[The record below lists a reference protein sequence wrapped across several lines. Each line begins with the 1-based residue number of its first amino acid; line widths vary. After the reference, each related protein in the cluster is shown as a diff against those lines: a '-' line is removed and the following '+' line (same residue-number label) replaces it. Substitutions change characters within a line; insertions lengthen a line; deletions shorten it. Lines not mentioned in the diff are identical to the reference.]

1 MIGAKDG
8 IKSSVEQEYQ
18 DFYARTLASYAINI
32 EQELARKLLT
42 ENDKLTYYFK
52 FNFNSLL
59 RASANERADYYNK
72 GIRGGW
78 LSRNEA
84 RMFEDANGFDGGDEY
99 LIESNL
105 MPSSKINEYMDAKIA
120 QLMKQEKR
128 TFTGTV
134 IARADGE
141 NMPKEIGGIAAVINS
156 VTDLGYFEEVI
167 NAGAFDYA
175 LSKEYDIRCL
185 FNHEAELILGR
196 TKADTCK
203 VFVNADGNLEYTW
216 VPDYENPTHMSVVR
230 SIMRGDITQSSFA
243 FTIKEQSWTTS
254 EKYGNMGKRVITVIE
269 DLYDVSPVTY
279 PAYADT
285 EADARSIAAMRD
297 EEQEIE
303 AAKRSQASADVLR
316 LALLRYENL

>member
-1 MIGAKDG
+1 
-8 IKSSVEQEYQ
+8 
-18 DFYARTLASYAINI
+18 
-32 EQELARKLLT
+32 
-42 ENDKLTYYFK
+42 
-52 FNFNSLL
+52 
-59 RASANERADYYNK
+59 
-72 GIRGGW
+72 
-78 LSRNEA
+78 
-84 RMFEDANGFDGGDEY
+84 
-99 LIESNL
+99 
-105 MPSSKINEYMDAKIA
+105 
-120 QLMKQEKR
+120 MKQERR

-134 IARADGE
+134 IARSEGE

-167 NAGAFDYA
+167 ERGAFDYA

-196 TKADTCK
+196 TLSGTCN

-243 FTIKEQSWTTS
+243 FTIKEQKWSDST
-254 EKYGNMGKRVITVIE
+254 KYGTMGKRTITVIE

-285 EADARSIAAMRD
+285 EADARSIVAMRD
-297 EEQEIE
+297 EEREIE
-303 AAKRSQASADVLR
+303 NAKQSQAAADILK

>member
-1 MIGAKDG
+1 
-8 IKSSVEQEYQ
+8 
-18 DFYARTLASYAINI
+18 
-32 EQELARKLLT
+32 
-42 ENDKLTYYFK
+42 
-52 FNFNSLL
+52 
-59 RASANERADYYNK
+59 
-72 GIRGGW
+72 
-78 LSRNEA
+78 
-84 RMFEDANGFDGGDEY
+84 
-99 LIESNL
+99 
-105 MPSSKINEYMDAKIA
+105 
-120 QLMKQEKR
+120 MKQERR

-134 IARADGE
+134 IARSEGE

-167 NAGAFDYA
+167 ERGAFDNA
-175 LSKEYDIRCL
+175 LNKEYDIRCL

-196 TKADTCK
+196 TKASTCN

-243 FTIKEQSWTTS
+243 FTIKEQKWS
-254 EKYGNMGKRVITVIE
+254 ESTKYGSMGKRTITMIE

-285 EADARSIAAMRD
+285 EADARSVVALRD
-297 EEQEIE
+297 QEREIE
-303 AAKRSQASADVLR
+303 EAKRSQAAADVLK

>member
-1 MIGAKDG
+1 
-8 IKSSVEQEYQ
+8 
-18 DFYARTLASYAINI
+18 
-32 EQELARKLLT
+32 
-42 ENDKLTYYFK
+42 
-52 FNFNSLL
+52 
-59 RASANERADYYNK
+59 
-72 GIRGGW
+72 
-78 LSRNEA
+78 
-84 RMFEDANGFDGGDEY
+84 
-99 LIESNL
+99 
-105 MPSSKINEYMDAKIA
+105 
-120 QLMKQEKR
+120 MKQERR

-134 IARADGE
+134 IARSEGE

-167 NAGAFDYA
+167 ERGAFDYA

-196 TKADTCK
+196 TLSGTCN
-203 VFVNADGNLEYTW
+203 VFVNGDGNLEYTW

-243 FTIKEQSWTTS
+243 FTIKEQKWSDST
-254 EKYGNMGKRVITVIE
+254 KYGTMGKRTITVIE

-285 EADARSIAAMRD
+285 EADARSIVAMRD
-297 EEQEIE
+297 EEREIE
-303 AAKRSQASADVLR
+303 NAKQSQAAADILK

>member
-1 MIGAKDG
+1 
-8 IKSSVEQEYQ
+8 
-18 DFYARTLASYAINI
+18 
-32 EQELARKLLT
+32 
-42 ENDKLTYYFK
+42 
-52 FNFNSLL
+52 
-59 RASANERADYYNK
+59 
-72 GIRGGW
+72 
-78 LSRNEA
+78 
-84 RMFEDANGFDGGDEY
+84 
-99 LIESNL
+99 
-105 MPSSKINEYMDAKIA
+105 
-120 QLMKQEKR
+120 MKQEKR

-203 VFVNADGNLEYTW
+203 VFVNAEGNLEYTW
-216 VPDYENPTHMSVVR
+216 VPDYENPTHMSLVR

-243 FTIKEQSWTTS
+243 FTIKEHTWTTS
-254 EKYGNMGKRVITVIE
+254 EKYGNMGKRVITIIE

-297 EEQEIE
+297 EEQQIE
-303 AAKRSQASADVLR
+303 EAKRSQASADVLR
-316 LALLRYENL
+316 LALLRYQNL

>member
-1 MIGAKDG
+1 
-8 IKSSVEQEYQ
+8 
-18 DFYARTLASYAINI
+18 
-32 EQELARKLLT
+32 
-42 ENDKLTYYFK
+42 
-52 FNFNSLL
+52 
-59 RASANERADYYNK
+59 
-72 GIRGGW
+72 
-78 LSRNEA
+78 
-84 RMFEDANGFDGGDEY
+84 
-99 LIESNL
+99 
-105 MPSSKINEYMDAKIA
+105 
-120 QLMKQEKR
+120 MKQEKR

-297 EEQEIE
+297 EEQQIE
-303 AAKRSQASADVLR
+303 EAKRSQASADVLR
-316 LALLRYENL
+316 LALLRYQNL

>member
-1 MIGAKDG
+1 
-8 IKSSVEQEYQ
+8 
-18 DFYARTLASYAINI
+18 
-32 EQELARKLLT
+32 
-42 ENDKLTYYFK
+42 
-52 FNFNSLL
+52 
-59 RASANERADYYNK
+59 
-72 GIRGGW
+72 
-78 LSRNEA
+78 
-84 RMFEDANGFDGGDEY
+84 
-99 LIESNL
+99 
-105 MPSSKINEYMDAKIA
+105 
-120 QLMKQEKR
+120 MKQERR

-134 IARADGE
+134 HTRAEGE
-141 NMPKEIGGIAAVINS
+141 GMPKEIGGIAAVINS

-167 NAGAFDYA
+167 ERGAFDYA
-175 LSKEYDIRCL
+175 LNKEYDIRCL

-243 FTIKEQSWTTS
+243 FTIKEQKWSDST
-254 EKYGNMGKRVITVIE
+254 KYGTMGKRTITVIE

-285 EADARSIAAMRD
+285 EADARSIVALRD
-297 EEQEIE
+297 QEREIE
-303 AAKRSQASADVLR
+303 EAKRSQAAADVLK

>member
-1 MIGAKDG
+1 
-8 IKSSVEQEYQ
+8 
-18 DFYARTLASYAINI
+18 
-32 EQELARKLLT
+32 
-42 ENDKLTYYFK
+42 
-52 FNFNSLL
+52 
-59 RASANERADYYNK
+59 
-72 GIRGGW
+72 
-78 LSRNEA
+78 
-84 RMFEDANGFDGGDEY
+84 
-99 LIESNL
+99 
-105 MPSSKINEYMDAKIA
+105 
-120 QLMKQEKR
+120 MKQERR

-134 IARADGE
+134 IARSEGE

-167 NAGAFDYA
+167 ERGAFDYA

-196 TKADTCK
+196 TLSGTCN

-243 FTIKEQSWTTS
+243 FTIKQQNWS
-254 EKYGNMGKRVITVIE
+254 ESTKYGTMGKRTITVIE

-285 EADARSIAAMRD
+285 EADARSIVAMRD
-297 EEQEIE
+297 EEREIE
-303 AAKRSQASADVLR
+303 SAKQSQAAADILK